1 MKYRDGSFR
10 GCPPVAVAGRETM
23 KRTGM
28 MLAVALLTAMLVG
41 GCVIVPYGGWYGEG
55 YHYHHGYYHSYPYHS
70 YR

>member
-1 MKYRDGSFR
+1 
-10 GCPPVAVAGRETM
+10 M